1 MLNRRWL
8 WSAWRCPW
16 SRPAAGRGGWERLGK
31 EPWRSSLDMVLLLP
45 LPKGN
50 LNWNMDEQDEDL
62 LSPFCCAALASLLV
76 ASSFHQ
82 LPLTYLLP
90 HASHHLWHLLKQRKE
105 ARSWL
110 CCCCCFVHF
119 VFVFTAYISLPLWP
133 DPRFLSAWGL
143 VAHAEGLVSPSAMII
158 RWQAAVKQLR

>member
-143 VAHAEGLVSPSAMII
+143 VAHAEGLVSPDRKS
-158 RWQAAVKQLR
+158 VV